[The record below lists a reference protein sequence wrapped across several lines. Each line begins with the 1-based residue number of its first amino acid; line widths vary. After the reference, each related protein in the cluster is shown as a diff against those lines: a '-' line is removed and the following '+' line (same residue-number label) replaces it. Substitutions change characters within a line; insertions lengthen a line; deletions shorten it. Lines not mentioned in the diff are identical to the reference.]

1 MTLSLSH
8 WTVVNIAWYLLMSA
22 ADAEETR
29 TADPLF
35 LSNEIIDVRIVAP
48 ISTVLSERKFDE
60 ELPGKFHYTDS
71 AGQAVELDI
80 KIRARGRFRR
90 NKHICRFP
98 PIRLNFKTSQTKGTL
113 FHKQDKLKLVT
124 HCQRSSTYAQV
135 LLREFTAYRIL
146 NVMTDASYRVR
157 LLRIT
162 YVDTD
167 GKRADDTRWGFVIE
181 HKDRLAKRL
190 NKSVLD
196 IPKTTSASL
205 NPEYANMI
213 SMYHL
218 LIGNTDFSPIK
229 GSTGDA
235 CCHNHVLFGNEN
247 EPVWSIPYDFDQ
259 AGLVNAP
266 HAGPNPRLKLRNV
279 RDRLYRGRC
288 LRNDQINSTIAMYE
302 EKREAIMQVLGELD
316 VAKSGSVKSMTS
328 YVKNFYKIL
337 GSERRVR
344 NELVKKCI

>member
-1 MTLSLSH
+1 
-8 WTVVNIAWYLLMSA
+8 MST
-22 ADAEETR
+22 AEAKETR

-35 LSNEIIDVRIVAP
+35 QSDEIIDVRIVAP
-48 ISTVLSERKFDE
+48 ISTVLSERKFEE

-90 NKHICRFP
+90 DNKICRFP
-98 PIRLNFKTSQTKGTL
+98 PIRLNFRRSQTKGTL
-113 FHKQDKLKLVT
+113 FHKQDKLKVVT
-124 HCQRSSTYAQV
+124 HCQRSSTYEQV
-135 LLREFTAYRIL
+135 ILREYTAYRLL

-157 LLRIT
+157 LMRIT

-167 GKRADDTRWGFVIE
+167 GKKADDTRMGFFIE

-266 HAGPNPRLKLRNV
+266 HAGPNPRFKLRDV
-279 RDRLYRGRC
+279 RERLYRGRC
-288 LRNDQINSTIAMYE
+288 HRNDQIGASIMKFE

-316 VAKSGSVKSMTS
+316 VASSGSVRSMTT

-344 NELVKKCI
+344 NELVKRCI